1 MAFASAKPGKAD
13 TLMGEVAIFSI
24 LVIGAVIC
32 ALRAMTEARIL
43 SATIYLA
50 CVSAAVAMMLY
61 LLGAYQVAVI
71 ELSVG
76 AGLVT
81 VLLVYAISVVG
92 DDATDPG
99 PIIPRPVAVGLALLA
114 AVMLGYMAYSLPS
127 KVLTDRVPPLI
138 QALWQQ
144 RVLDVWIQ
152 MVLIFAGVL
161 GILGLLA
168 EGKDAHAKAHGYH
181 GNGQKTIKVAPPTAC
196 GVAPSIPLSA
206 HGSAKKE
213 EVHA

>member
-1 MAFASAKPGKAD
+1 MN
-13 TLMGEVAIFSI
+13 TLMGDGAIYLI
-24 LVIGAVIC
+24 LVVGAIVC
-32 ALRAMTEARIL
+32 AYRAMTETRIL
-43 SATIYLA
+43 SSTIYLA
-50 CVSAAVAMMLY
+50 CVSAAVAIMLY
-61 LLGAYQVAVI
+61 LLGAYQIAVI

-92 DDATDPG
+92 DDASDPG
-99 PIIPRPVAVGLALLA
+99 PVIPRPVAVGLTLLA
-114 AVMLGYMAYSLPS
+114 AVMLGYMAYALPARG
-127 KVLTDRVPPLI
+127 LTGRFPPLV

-168 EGKDAHAKAHGYH
+168 ETKTRATADGHS
-181 GNGQKTIKVAPPTAC
+181 GNGHKKVKLVPPTAC
-196 GVAPSIPLSA
+196 GFTGPDGRHADEFRK
-206 HGSAKKE
+206 AKKE

>member
-1 MAFASAKPGKAD
+1 MAEGGF
-13 TLMGEVAIFSI
+13 L
-24 LVIGAVIC
+24 LVIVLAAVVC
-32 ALRAMTEARIL
+32 AYRAMTSPRIL
-43 SATIYLA
+43 TSTIYLA
-50 CVSAAVAMMLY
+50 FVSAATALLLY
-61 LLGAYQVAVI
+61 SFGAAQVAVI

-99 PIIPRPVAVGLALLA
+99 PVIPRPVAVALTLLTVTMLGWMAFAMPSRPGLA
-114 AVMLGYMAYSLPS
+114 S
-127 KVLTDRVPPLI
+127 VPPLAR
-138 QALWQQ
+138 ALWQQ

-168 EGKDAHAKAHGYH
+168 ESRLAKLTAPVN
-181 GNGQKTIKVAPPTAC
+181 GNGHRTVRVTPRTAC
-196 GVAPSIPLSA
+196 GIGADRPAEAL
-206 HGSAKKE
+206 GR
-213 EVHA
+213 EVHV

>member
-1 MAFASAKPGKAD
+1 MEEG
-13 TLMGEVAIFSI
+13 VIFSM
-24 LVIGAVIC
+24 LVVGAVIC
-32 ALRAMTEARIL
+32 GYRTITEARIL
-43 SATIYLA
+43 SSTIYLA
-50 CVSAAVAMMLY
+50 SVSAAVAMMLY

-99 PIIPRPVAVGLALLA
+99 PIIPRPVAVGLALLT
-114 AVMLGYMAYSLPS
+114 AVMLGYMASSLPS
-127 KVLTDRVPPLI
+127 KAMSGRVPPLI
-138 QALWQQ
+138 LTLWEQ

-152 MVLIFAGVL
+152 MLLIFAGVL

-168 EGKDAHAKAHGYH
+168 EGKDAHAKAYGYH
-181 GNGQKTIKVAPPTAC
+181 GNGHKTIKVVPPTAC
-196 GVAPSIPLSA
+196 GIAPPAPIGA
-206 HGSAKKE
+206 QGSARTD
-213 EVHA
+213 EVHV